1 MPSLPIRIRYLLAE
15 GLQLCAE
22 QRSPHAIPA
31 LTPSVWTLSGA
42 QGAGIHLPRPVVPLF
57 AFIKEL
63 AVVLLP
69 ICLACSLPELQSP
82 PILLFAEASSLGMSF
97 APGASCHCIPHL
109 FLILPFSLSSLLR
122 RFLLLRASEIIN
134 QGPWAAGDHLSLL
147 AAWLLLASAPVGL
160 LPFKYQFIP
169 APAPL
174 SAHSHRGT
182 RQHGSHCR
190 PPSPSPGKEIAIFLH
205 RALIP

>member
-1 MPSLPIRIRYLLAE
+1 M
-15 GLQLCAE
+15 
-22 QRSPHAIPA
+22 
-31 LTPSVWTLSGA
+31 
-42 QGAGIHLPRPVVPLF
+42 
-57 AFIKEL
+57 
-63 AVVLLP
+63 LLP
-69 ICLACSLPELQSP
+69 ICLACSLLELQTITP
-82 PILLFAEASSLGMSF
+82 PPPRPSVCRSLIPRDELCPPVLLVIAF
-97 APGASCHCIPHL
+97 HI
-109 FLILPFSLSSLLR
+109 FLILPLSLSSLLR

-134 QGPWAAGDHLSLL
+134 QGPWAAGDRLSLL

-174 SAHSHRGT
+174 SAHSHQGT